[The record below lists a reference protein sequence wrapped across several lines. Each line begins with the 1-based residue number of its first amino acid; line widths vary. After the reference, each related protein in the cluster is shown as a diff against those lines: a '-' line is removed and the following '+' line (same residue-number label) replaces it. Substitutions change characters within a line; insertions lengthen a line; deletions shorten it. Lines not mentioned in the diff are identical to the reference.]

1 MKTVSIS
8 ASRPYDI
15 VIGSSL
21 LADIGDHVL
30 SLGSVS
36 KICIVSDS
44 NVFPLYGNDMV
55 RRLSAAGF
63 DCCSYVFAAGEE
75 HKNAETYL
83 GLLNHLATYRLTR
96 SDMIIALGGGVV
108 GDLAGFAAATYL
120 RGIRYIQIPTS
131 LLAAVDSSVGGKT
144 AIDLAAGKNLA
155 GAFWQPSLVLCD
167 TDCLSTLP
175 DSVFRDGCGE
185 VIKYA
190 VLFDPELFTHLQQ
203 HGLNFD
209 RDWVIERCV
218 KWKRDVVAQDEFDTG
233 VRMLLNLGHTLG
245 HAVESISNY
254 QISHGNAV
262 SIGMATISCACAKR
276 DICSEETRDRILSLL
291 QKFGLPCS
299 AGYSAAE
306 LYAAACSDKKCSGAA
321 INLIVPRAIG
331 TCSIHPIPIGDFQ
344 SFIEAGL

>member
-15 VIGSSL
+15 LIGSGL
-21 LADIGDHVL
+21 LADIGSYVL
-30 SLGSVS
+30 SLGNIS

-44 NVFPLYGNDMV
+44 NVFPLYGNDV
-55 RRLSAAGF
+55 VARLSAAGF
-63 DCCSYVFAAGEE
+63 DCCSYVFPAGEQ

-83 GLLNHLATYRLTR
+83 GLLNHLAAHRLTR

-144 AIDLAAGKNLA
+144 AIDLATGKNLA

-175 DSVFRDGCGE
+175 EDVFRDGCGE

-190 VLFDPELFTHLQQ
+190 VLFDPELFAHLQQ

-209 RDWVIERCV
+209 RKWVIERCV

-233 VRMLLNLGHTLG
+233 PRMLLNLGHTLG
-245 HAVESISNY
+245 HAVEALSNY

-262 SIGMATISCACAKR
+262 AIGMAMISRTAAKC

-291 QKFGLPCS
+291 EKFGLPCS
-299 AGYSAAE
+299 ADYASAE
-306 LYAAACSDKKCSGAA
+306 LYAAACSDKKRSGGT
-321 INLIVPRAIG
+321 INLIVPREIG
-331 TCSIHPIPIGDFQ
+331 TCSIRPVPIAEFQ